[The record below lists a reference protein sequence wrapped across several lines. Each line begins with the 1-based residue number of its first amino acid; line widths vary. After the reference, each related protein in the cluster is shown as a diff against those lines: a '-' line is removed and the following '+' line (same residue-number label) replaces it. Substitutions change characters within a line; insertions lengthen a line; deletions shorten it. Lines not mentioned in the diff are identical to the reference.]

1 MSEEKEGAAI
11 GPEGGGTGI
20 DPAAMAMALGG
31 ASRDEADAFLR
42 DQRVLS
48 AKQTRLTDLQA
59 HELSHELSLRHW
71 SLWVRHTSGL
81 LKLALEL
88 SAGLLLLALTAG
100 IGLMVWNAV
109 HSEGLIIES
118 FSVPPDMAAR
128 GITGQ
133 AVASQML
140 DELTAMQNV
149 TSSVRPAKSY
159 ANNWG
164 DDIKVEIPETGMSV
178 GEVYRFLRGWLGHET
193 HISGEVRRTK
203 TSITITARSGRDPGK
218 TFAGTE
224 DEFDALVV
232 KAAEHVYGVTQPYRY
247 AVYLVRYAADLG
259 RPLRLEEGVA
269 LQRKQTESRDPL
281 ERAWA
286 WNGLAV
292 LDKQTFANVTAS
304 RQSAINTLAAYP
316 LSIGFSNLADSE
328 AQLGHPQAVL
338 PLLQTLERRLA
349 DGVTDVTPE
358 TIPRLRLTVGQQQAM
373 LLGDYLLA
381 ISQGREGRNI
391 TTEGLSRNRQSLQ
404 NNIAVALA
412 QSHDGAARAAFRQ
425 LPPPPLPPDRGLRA
439 LAGFL
444 MEAGLQNWRAVVALQ
459 PDVEQTW
466 IRFNQGY
473 DSKTAFA
480 VQVRPWTA
488 LAKARLG
495 DVSGAQALIA
505 ATPGDCYDCA
515 RIRGRIAGIA
525 GQQDR
530 ADWWFARAVHD
541 APSIPFA
548 YTDWGQALL
557 ARGQPD
563 AAIEKFAIANQKG
576 PHFADPL
583 EMWGEALMAKNQSH
597 LALAKFSEA
606 DKYAPNWGRLH
617 LKWGEALAY
626 LGKREEAQK
635 RFARAAAL
643 DLTPSEK
650 AELTEKDHV

>member
-1 MSEEKEGAAI
+1 
-11 GPEGGGTGI
+11 
-20 DPAAMAMALGG
+20 
-31 ASRDEADAFLR
+31 
-42 DQRVLS
+42 
-48 AKQTRLTDLQA
+48 
-59 HELSHELSLRHW
+59 
-71 SLWVRHTSGL
+71 L
-81 LKLALEL
+81 LVLAL
-88 SAGLLLLALTAG
+88 AAG
-100 IGLMVWNAV
+100 IGLMVWNAA

-118 FSVPPDMAAR
+118 FTVPPDMASC

-140 DELTAMQNV
+140 DELTAMQTV
-149 TSSVRPAKSY
+149 TASVRPAKSY

-292 LDKQTFANVTAS
+292 LDKQIFANVTAS
-304 RQSAINTLAAYP
+304 RQSAINTLTAYP
-316 LSIGFSNLADSE
+316 LSIGYSNLADSE
-328 AQLGHPQAVL
+328 TQLGHPQAVL

-391 TTEGLSRNRQSLQ
+391 TTE
-404 NNIAVALA
+404 
-412 QSHDGAARAAFRQ
+412 
-425 LPPPPLPPDRGLRA
+425 
-439 LAGFL
+439 
-444 MEAGLQNWRAVVALQ
+444 
-459 PDVEQTW
+459 
-466 IRFNQGY
+466 
-473 DSKTAFA
+473 
-480 VQVRPWTA
+480 
-488 LAKARLG
+488 
-495 DVSGAQALIA
+495 
-505 ATPGDCYDCA
+505 
-515 RIRGRIAGIA
+515 
-525 GQQDR
+525 
-530 ADWWFARAVHD
+530 
-541 APSIPFA
+541 
-548 YTDWGQALL
+548 
-557 ARGQPD
+557 
-563 AAIEKFAIANQKG
+563 
-576 PHFADPL
+576 
-583 EMWGEALMAKNQSH
+583 
-597 LALAKFSEA
+597 
-606 DKYAPNWGRLH
+606 
-617 LKWGEALAY
+617 
-626 LGKREEAQK
+626 
-635 RFARAAAL
+635 
-643 DLTPSEK
+643 
-650 AELTEKDHV
+650 